1 MNETTRPITDDDL
14 HGYADGQLSPQRRA
28 VVEAYLH
35 ENTEAAQLVRSY
47 VQINQG
53 LHALFD
59 EPASEPAV
67 EDFHPAVRRL
77 SNAWRM
83 AAAGVVMAV
92 GFAAGWLGHVIAD
105 DATSPVMVDLVSP
118 AAFAHVVFTT
128 DKTHPVEIDSEQ
140 AEHLETWL
148 SNRLDT
154 PLQAPDL
161 GTQGFRLLGGRLLP
175 STGRMAA
182 QFMYENEQGLRVTL
196 YQRKGEWGRNDNAFG
211 YAFYDGVGVLFWT
224 EGQMGYAL
232 SGALDRSRIL
242 KLADAMRGLKAPP
255 ARHF

>member
-1 MNETTRPITDDDL
+1 M
-14 HGYADGQLSPQRRA
+14 
-28 VVEAYLH
+28 
-35 ENTEAAQLVRSY
+35 
-47 VQINQG
+47 
-53 LHALFD
+53 
-59 EPASEPAV
+59 
-67 EDFHPAVRRL
+67 
-77 SNAWRM
+77 
-83 AAAGVVMAV
+83 VVMAV

-161 GTQGFRLLGGRLLP
+161 GSQGFRLLGGRLLP